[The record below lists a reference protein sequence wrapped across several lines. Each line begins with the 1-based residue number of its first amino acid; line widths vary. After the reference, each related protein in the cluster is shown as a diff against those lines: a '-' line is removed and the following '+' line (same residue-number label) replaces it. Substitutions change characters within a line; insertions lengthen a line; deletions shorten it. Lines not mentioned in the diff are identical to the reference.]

1 MVAFHYMPSCIFPG
15 KSICLRSWMN
25 SKNGYVHGVSVV
37 PLSSLLL
44 VFSIEQILID
54 RLF

>member
-1 MVAFHYMPSCIFPG
+1 MVAFHYMPSFIFPG
-15 KSICLRSWMN
+15 KSIFLRSWMN
-25 SKNGYVHGVSVV
+25 SKKSYVHGMSIV